1 MLHNLTR
8 IDNETISIHKFSP
21 KLQFIIRIFILFKNL
36 TGDKAS
42 RTVGN
47 SIHRSKAEFH
57 DSKKKNKTELS
68 LRKDSEKS
76 KRTFVIKSFDN
87 VLKFVIN

>member
-1 MLHNLTR
+1 MLYNLTR

-57 DSKKKNKTELS
+57 DSKKKNKADLVYGKTQKKARELLS
-68 LRKDSEKS
+68 
-76 KRTFVIKSFDN
+76 
-87 VLKFVIN
+87 